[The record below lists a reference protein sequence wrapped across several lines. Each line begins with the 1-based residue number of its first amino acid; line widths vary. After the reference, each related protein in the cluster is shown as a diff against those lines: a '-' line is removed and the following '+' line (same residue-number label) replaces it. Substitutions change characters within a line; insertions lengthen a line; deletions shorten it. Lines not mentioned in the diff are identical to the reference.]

1 MIVVAFLNWTC
12 TWLLLS
18 DLLKFRKSS
27 GLKPCVMDFLLGS
40 YIRIFLIW
48 PSYNCF
54 CYFSSSEIQKAAITC
69 KVSTLTMLNPIG
81 KYFKILLLWNIR
93 IIWKQAWLECSLY
106 GYLQN
111 VCFCVNPSPKN
122 VKMSTIVG
130 HHSTNMGPYGK
141 IIFKNSLIDINL
153 SMYNHLIVPYKI
165 SIFVFKCWNMKLLL
179 KKNANLFEPKLT
191 SIFYW

>member
-1 MIVVAFLNWTC
+1 
-12 TWLLLS
+12 
-18 DLLKFRKSS
+18 
-27 GLKPCVMDFLLGS
+27 
-40 YIRIFLIW
+40 
-48 PSYNCF
+48 
-54 CYFSSSEIQKAAITC
+54 
-69 KVSTLTMLNPIG
+69 MLNPIG

-122 VKMSTIVG
+122 VKMSTTVG

-179 KKNANLFEPKLT
+179 KKTANLFEPKLT
-191 SIFYW
+191 SIFYWQGYTAGTLMTQPILPLLSLFIYFKFRGYKQIYLVTTLYFWYIVFIYFS